1 MEVQPS
7 SHFPFQK
14 YNFENRCHE
23 VRKYRYQSLL
33 ELFNFTQFLY
43 FVLNVLSGIID
54 YYHHFYQIWMNTLS
68 ATSPNDLKLY
78 ENQDI
83 SRNH

>member
-1 MEVQPS
+1 MGAQPS
-7 SHFPFQK
+7 SQFPFQK
-14 YNFENRCHE
+14 YNFENRCHK

-54 YYHHFYQIWMNTLS
+54 YYHHLYQIWMNTSVTL
-68 ATSPNDLKLY
+68 PNDLRLY
-78 ENQDI
+78 ENQNI